1 MDRPWYQHYDAQV
14 PHTLTYP
21 DVPMHHLLEE
31 TARRLPNQTATV
43 FFGAKLAYAQLNAQ
57 ADRLAVALRNL
68 GLEKGD
74 RVAIVLPNCP
84 QFVIAYYAIL
94 KAGGVVVPTNPTYKA
109 REIEYQLKD
118 AGARMVITL
127 NMFMPAIQEVRES
140 IGLQHII
147 VTEIKEYLPPVLGL
161 LYPIKE
167 RREKTAVHVA
177 PAPGIVFWPEL
188 MRAPTLP
195 LPPVAI
201 SPDDLALLQYTGGTT
216 GVSKGAMLTHR
227 NMVANTVQCRYWLYD
242 MRTDGGEVSLAAIPF
257 FHVYGMTT
265 SMSLA
270 VYVGATMV
278 LLPRFQIKDVLKA
291 IQKYR
296 PTQFP
301 GVPTMYI
308 ALSNA
313 PDVGKYN
320 LRSIK
325 ACISGAA
332 PLPVEVAQRFEEIT
346 GGRVVEGYGLTEASP
361 VTHCNPLYGERIV
374 GSIGVPYPDV
384 DAKVVDMD
392 THADLP
398 QGEIGELAIRGPQVM
413 RGYWNRAEESAAVL
427 SPDGWLFTGDIARMD
442 DAGYFYIVDRKKDL
456 IIAGGFNV
464 YPREVEEVLY
474 EHPKVQ
480 EAVVCGV
487 PDPYRGE
494 SVKAYIVLK
503 PGEMS
508 TAEEIIAFCKERL
521 ANYKVPRQVDFRET
535 LPKSIIGKHI
545 RRILRE
551 EEAARRAAAPA
562 EAGELQTA

>member
-21 DVPMHHLLEE
+21 DVPMHRLLED
-31 TARRLPNQTATV
+31 TAHKLPHQIATI
-43 FFGAKLAYAQLNAQ
+43 FFGARLTYAQLNAQ
-57 ADRLAVALRNL
+57 ADRLATALRNL
-68 GLEKGD
+68 GLEKGE
-74 RVAIVLPNCP
+74 RVALLLPNCP

-94 KAGGVVVPTNPTYKA
+94 KAGGVVVPTNPTYKP
-109 REIEYQLKD
+109 RELEYQLKD
-118 AGARMVITL
+118 AGAQMVITL

-140 IGLQHII
+140 IGLKHII

-177 PAPGIVFWPEL
+177 PAPGIIFWPEL
-188 MRAPTLP
+188 MRTTTLP
-195 LPPVAI
+195 LPPVTVSA
-201 SPDDLALLQYTGGTT
+201 DDLALLQYTGGTT
-216 GVSKGAMLTHR
+216 GISKGAMLTHR
-227 NMVANTVQCRYWLYD
+227 NMVANTLQCRHWLYD
-242 MRTDGGEVSLAAIPF
+242 MRTDGGEVSLAAVPF

-265 SMSLA
+265 SMSLS
-270 VYVGATMV
+270 VYVGATMI

-313 PDVGKYN
+313 PDVNKYN

-346 GGRVVEGYGLTEASP
+346 GGRLVEGYGLTEASP
-361 VTHCNPLYGERIV
+361 VTHCNPLYGDRIV

-384 DAKVVDMD
+384 DAKLVDMD

-398 QGEIGELAIRGPQVM
+398 AGEIGELAIRGPQVM
-413 RGYWNRAEESAAVL
+413 RGYWNRPDDTAAVL
-427 SPDGWLFTGDIARMD
+427 SPDGWLYTGDIARMD

-456 IIAGGFNV
+456 IIAGGFNI
-464 YPREVEEVLY
+464 YPRDVEEVLY
-474 EHPKVQ
+474 EHPKVL

-487 PDPYRGE
+487 PDIYRGE
-494 SVKAYIVLK
+494 TVKAYIVLK

-508 TAEEIIAFCKERL
+508 TAEEIMAFCKERL
-521 ANYKVPRQVDFRET
+521 ANYKVPRQVEFRES
-535 LPKSIIGKHI
+535 LPKSLIGKHI

-551 EEAARRAAAPA
+551 EEAARLAAGSV
-562 EAGELQTA
+562 EADALQSA

>member
-1 MDRPWYQHYDAQV
+1 MDRPWYKHYDAKV
-14 PHTLTYP
+14 PHTVSYP
-21 DVPMHHLLEE
+21 AVPLHRLLED
-31 TARRLPNQTATV
+31 TARTLPQQTATV
-43 FFGAKLAYAQLNAQ
+43 FFGARLSYAQLNAQ
-57 ADRLAVALRNL
+57 ANRLATALRNL

-74 RVAIVLPNCP
+74 RVALLLPNCP
-84 QFVIAYYAIL
+84 QFVIAYYAVL
-94 KAGGVVVPTNPTYKA
+94 KAGGVVVPTNPTYKP

-118 AGARMVITL
+118 AGARIVITL
-127 NMFMPAIQEVRES
+127 NMFVPGILEVRES
-140 IGLQHII
+140 IGLKHII
-147 VTEIKEYLPPVLGL
+147 VTEIKEYLPPVLSL

-177 PAPGIVFWPEL
+177 PAPGILFWPEL
-188 MRAPTLP
+188 MRATTMP
-195 LPPVAI
+195 LPPVTV

-227 NMVANTVQCRYWLYD
+227 NLVANAIQCRHWLHD
-242 MRTDGGEVSLAAIPF
+242 MKTDGSEISLGVIPF

-265 SMSLA
+265 SMNLSI
-270 VYVGATMV
+270 YVGATMV
-278 LLPRFQIKDVLKA
+278 LLPRFQVKDVLKT

-308 ALSNA
+308 AISND
-313 PDVGKYN
+313 PEVSKYN
-320 LRSIK
+320 LRSIN

-332 PLPVEVAQRFEEIT
+332 PLPVEVAQTFERIT
-346 GGRVVEGYGLTEASP
+346 GGHLVEGYGLTEASP
-361 VTHCNPLYGERIV
+361 VTHCNPMHGERII

-398 QGEIGELAIRGPQVM
+398 QGEVGELAVRAPQVM
-413 RGYWNRAEESAAVL
+413 RGYWNRPDDTAAVL
-427 SPDGWLFTGDIARMD
+427 SPDGWLFTGDIGRMD
-442 DAGYFYIVDRKKDL
+442 DEGYFYIVDRKKDL
-456 IIAGGFNV
+456 IIAGGFNI
-464 YPREVEEVLY
+464 YPRDVEEVLY

-494 SVKAYIVLK
+494 TVKAFIVLK

-521 ANYKVPRQVDFRET
+521 ANYKVPRQVEFREA

-551 EEAARRAAAPA
+551 EEAARLAAGVA
-562 EAGELQTA
+562 EADERQSA